1 MKSLCLILTFLLIQ
15 NIVTVTFDVAMSNLE
30 ILEGYIK
37 EYKSTHTTSS
47 TVKFLTLCYIR
58 EGKYDSTQWRI
69 AAGSCP
75 SDLVTYIS
83 GKDTEKGTK
92 AADTRTYGEI
102 NAPSGDKIDFVHI
115 FACMNGIEYGGS
127 YTGEYSTL
135 VGWGG
140 DTAQLAKDIK
150 GETGT
155 LDELISITRSKY
167 LGIKGSFGQADLIS
181 DLDAPVILKKKTDS
195 NTFSSIMKSYYKT
208 ASDYNNRV
216 ANFLSLTFP
225 GVAKTQSDLRNAV
238 YNRYNS
244 DDYCNVLECNYGI
257 RNSGFT
263 CYFPGGVISQY
274 KNHQKAA
281 PYAFADYLYDK
292 SK

>member
-1 MKSLCLILTFLLIQ
+1 MKVSYLIFTFLLIQ
-15 NIVTVTFDVAMSNLE
+15 NIGAVTFDAAMNDLE
-30 ILEGYIK
+30 TLESYLVDFK
-37 EYKSTHTTSS
+37 NTHTTSS
-47 TVKFLTLCYIR
+47 SVKFLTLCYIR

-75 SDLVTYIS
+75 SDLAAYIES
-83 GKDTEKGTK
+83 RDAQAGTN
-92 AADTRTYGEI
+92 AHLTRTYGEI
-102 NAPSGDKIDFVHI
+102 ATPSNPAGDKIDFVHI
-115 FACMNGIEYGGS
+115 FAAMNGIEYGGS

-155 LDELISITRSKY
+155 LEELVTIAKTKY
-167 LGIKGSFGQADLIS
+167 LGVKGSFGFADLIS
-181 DLDAPVILKKKTDS
+181 DLDAPVILKRRTDS
-195 NTFSSIMKSYYKT
+195 TTFATVMRNYYKNT
-208 ASDYNNRV
+208 NDYKNRID
-216 ANFLSLTFP
+216 NFLSLTFP
-225 GVAKTQSDLRNAV
+225 GVAKSNLRTEV

-244 DDYCNVLECNYGI
+244 DDFCNVLECNYGI

-263 CYFPGGVISQY
+263 CYFPGSVNTNY

-281 PYAFADYLYDK
+281 PYAFADYLAGK
-292 SK
+292 